1 MKIKRAGKKLFR
13 MNRLEDR
20 LYVLGICVPLMMT
33 MFFLM
38 FRALPGF
45 VREFFLVPCV
55 FHAVTGLYCPGCGGT
70 RAAAVLFQGEI
81 LRSFFFRP
89 IVAYTAGLY
98 AWFMISHTVEYLLGH
113 KVRIGLKYRSWYLYA
128 ALAVVVINL
137 AVKNVILTA
146 FGIDILKL
154 LDTHALV

>member
-81 LRSFFFRP
+81 LRSFF
-89 IVAYTAGLY
+89 YCGLY
-98 AWFMISHTVEYLLGH
+98 GGALCLVYDFSYGGIS
-113 KVRIGLKYRSWYLYA
+113 
-128 ALAVVVINL
+128 
-137 AVKNVILTA
+137 
-146 FGIDILKL
+146 FG
-154 LDTHALV
+154 A

>member
-1 MKIKRAGKKLFR
+1 M
-13 MNRLEDR
+13 
-20 LYVLGICVPLMMT
+20 
-33 MFFLM
+33 
-38 FRALPGF
+38 
-45 VREFFLVPCV
+45 
-55 FHAVTGLYCPGCGGT
+55 
-70 RAAAVLFQGEI
+70 
-81 LRSFFFRP
+81 
-89 IVAYTAGLY
+89 
-98 AWFMISHTVEYLLGH
+98 GH